1 MPTWKLNQ
9 FLIYLLLDRNVICNL
24 FTNQFCLF
32 FCQPEIKPKPTLLK
46 LVDDRIRE
54 IAIHELSNQNQVQAV
69 LLTFSQACADYCPAV
84 TVQVLEFI
92 NEEPVTFR
100 EFPQDETYLL
110 KLRQKVNKAIAENG
124 IG

>member
-1 MPTWKLNQ
+1 MLLAEAMSGYCALTALEN
-9 FLIYLLLDRNVICNL
+9 LIG
-24 FTNQFCLF
+24 
-32 FCQPEIKPKPTLLK
+32 
-46 LVDDRIRE
+46 RE
-54 IAIHELSNQNQVQAV
+54 K
-69 LLTFSQACADYCPAV
+69 
-84 TVQVLEFI
+84 VLEFI